1 MIISERF
8 HLKPVTNYDS
18 FFEIES
24 LLKNSESSFFTEMPE
39 IFESGSD
46 FLVGNSKRSFEE
58 NDHGIYLI
66 YQKDSGKL
74 IGLAG
79 IVNVNKVS
87 DRCFY
92 FHFDKMFQQDHDCV
106 KIANEILNNAMSSGN
121 HKCVL
126 ASCSALNNATRN
138 IIKQLGFKEVLHV
151 NYFSRPMIFFHYM
164 MN

>member
-1 MIISERF
+1 MLFSERF
-8 HLKPVTNYDS
+8 HFKPVTNYDS
-18 FFEIES
+18 FFEIET
-24 LLKNSESSFFTEMPE
+24 LLKNSESNFFTEIPE

-58 NDHGIYLI
+58 NGNGIYLI
-66 YQKDSGKL
+66 YQKDTDKL

-79 IVNVNKVS
+79 IVNISKVE

-92 FHFDKMFQQDHDCV
+92 FHFDKTYQKDHDCV
-106 KIANEILNNAMSSGN
+106 SITNEILNNAMSVGN
-121 HKCVL
+121 HKCVI
-126 ASCSALNNATRN
+126 ASCSAFNNATQS